1 MITDNVR
8 RLEIELLKSAY
19 QEASELKEK
28 AFHAAEAAILA
39 ESPLHAGDRFT
50 TKERHSV
57 SKYNNYYGSKRP
69 EEKIYEVKDVWVE
82 GESLD
87 LRANAYPIKKNGK
100 VSVIDKFSLRDI
112 EHVIASGKIRIVTND
127 AN

>member
-39 ESPLHAGDRFT
+39 ESPLHAGDRFM
-50 TKERHSV
+50 TKGRYSV
-57 SKYNNYYGSKRP
+57 SKYNGYFDLSKS
-69 EEKIYEVKDVWVE
+69 EEKMYEVKNVWVNR
-82 GESLD
+82 ESLD
-87 LRANAYPIKKNGK
+87 LCANAYPLKKNGK
-100 VSVIDKFSLRDI
+100 ISVIAKFDLRDI
-112 EHVIASGKIRIVTND
+112 EHVIASSKIRIVTND
-127 AN
+127 AS